1 MPESTA
7 TAMVAEL
14 SRTLTEAAEF
24 VAFPDSAMAEFA
36 VTKAIVETALLE
48 PPMTEAMEE
57 RPASKSTVMPAPKLE
72 PTAHADD
79 IVRKTNG
86 GAIASRARRRGSR
99 GRDQCGR
106 HQQPHHDCLRNSH
119 IGTLLIQLQSD
130 CTRRLSAKA
139 WSQE

>member
-86 GAIASRARRRGSR
+86 GA
-99 GRDQCGR
+99 
-106 HQQPHHDCLRNSH
+106 
-119 IGTLLIQLQSD
+119 
-130 CTRRLSAKA
+130 
-139 WSQE
+139 